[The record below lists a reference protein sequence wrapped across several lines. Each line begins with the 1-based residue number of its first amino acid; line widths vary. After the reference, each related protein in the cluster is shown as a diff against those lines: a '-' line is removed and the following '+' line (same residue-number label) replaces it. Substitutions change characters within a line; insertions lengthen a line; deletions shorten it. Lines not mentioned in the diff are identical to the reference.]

1 MANTILLEQW
11 YKNRKDNFN
20 YEKVRI
26 ISTARNLNTNEI
38 RCIWYETN
46 VNPSKGDIES
56 GAKFLPPT
64 LNILM
69 EVLLGQGLKKH
80 HWTNVI

>member
-1 MANTILLEQW
+1 MKKHLAQHHQKSVGFTAKSHRLNIVCFVNMANTILLEQW

-20 YEKVRI
+20 CEKVRI

-46 VNPSKGDIES
+46 INPSKGDIE
-56 GAKFLPPT
+56 
-64 LNILM
+64 
-69 EVLLGQGLKKH
+69 
-80 HWTNVI
+80 